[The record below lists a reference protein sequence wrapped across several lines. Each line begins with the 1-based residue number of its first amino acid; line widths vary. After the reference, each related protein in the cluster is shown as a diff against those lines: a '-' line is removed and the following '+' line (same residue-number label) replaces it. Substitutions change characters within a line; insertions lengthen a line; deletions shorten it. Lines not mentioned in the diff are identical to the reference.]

1 MHIRYYLIFVTLIK
15 HTIKKALEV
24 VCMLE
29 LFIDKQKFKKHK
41 IRDLVFFFRNQNVTS
56 VCYNCL
62 ILKNT

>member
-41 IRDLVFFFRNQNVTS
+41 IRDLVFFFSETKMLLQFVIT
-56 VCYNCL
+56 V
-62 ILKNT
+62 